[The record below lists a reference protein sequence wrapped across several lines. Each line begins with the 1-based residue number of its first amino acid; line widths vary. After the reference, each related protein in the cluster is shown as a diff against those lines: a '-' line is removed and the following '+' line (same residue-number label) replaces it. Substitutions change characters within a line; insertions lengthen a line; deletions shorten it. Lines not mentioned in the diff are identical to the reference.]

1 MIVAPS
7 VGRGGVATIERTTA
21 PWTPW
26 LRFTVT
32 PIMPIEES
40 SAIAGEARDSVQ

>member
-1 MIVAPS
+1 
-7 VGRGGVATIERTTA
+7 
-21 PWTPW
+21 